1 MLSYHN
7 ITTEKY
13 RYISFHL
20 KSNTGKLFADSHTLV
35 ALPCLFTLY
44 HQPLSNIVIQQC
56 VEQVKAPNSD
66 QTYLIDTK
74 ADEVMETKAILR
86 NLKVLYSKLFK
97 KKPSSLPCF
106 RNCYFQDLILESL
119 SYLLFFPSVI
129 VHALIYPIKPHYK
142 QRQLTIL
149 YMIQC
154 RQRLTLSSNLKYLG
168 IDYYVYLLRFSLESL
183 PKPFDQ
189 GVFELQLYNYIS
201 NFGE

>member
-86 NLKVLYSKLFK
+86 NLKVLYSRLFK
-97 KKPSSLPCF
+97 KKTSSLPCF
-106 RNCYFQDLILESL
+106 RNCYFRGSYSRKLIL
-119 SYLLFFPSVI
+119 FIVFP
-129 VHALIYPIKPHYK
+129 
-142 QRQLTIL
+142 
-149 YMIQC
+149 
-154 RQRLTLSSNLKYLG
+154 LG
-168 IDYYVYLLRFSLESL
+168 DRTC
-183 PKPFDQ
+183 P
-189 GVFELQLYNYIS
+189 YIS
-201 NFGE
+201 NKATLQIAAVNYPIYDLVQTEVDTLK

>member
-20 KSNTGKLFADSHTLV
+20 KSNTGKLFAYSHTLV

-44 HQPLSNIVIQQC
+44 HQPLSNTVIQQC

-86 NLKVLYSKLFK
+86 NLKVLYSRLFK
-97 KKPSSLPCF
+97 KNQVACLVLGIVIS
-106 RNCYFQDLILESL
+106 RILISK
-119 SYLLFFPSVI
+119 
-129 VHALIYPIKPHYK
+129 AYPIYCFPLGDRTCPYISNKATLQIAAVNYPIYD
-142 QRQLTIL
+142 LV
-149 YMIQC
+149 
-154 RQRLTLSSNLKYLG
+154 QRLTLSSNLKYLG

-189 GVFELQLYNYIS
+189 RVFELQLYNYIS

>member
-13 RYISFHL
+13 HYISFHL

-86 NLKVLYSKLFK
+86 NLKVLYSRLFK
-97 KKPSSLPCF
+97 KNPVACLV
-106 RNCYFQDLILESL
+106 LGIVILESL

-129 VHALIYPIKPHYK
+129 AHALIYPIKPHYK

>member
-86 NLKVLYSKLFK
+86 NLKALYSRLFK
-97 KKPSSLPCF
+97 KTQQLAL
-106 RNCYFQDLILESL
+106 FQELLFLGSYSRKLIL
-119 SYLLFFPSVI
+119 FIVFP
-129 VHALIYPIKPHYK
+129 
-142 QRQLTIL
+142 
-149 YMIQC
+149 
-154 RQRLTLSSNLKYLG
+154 LG
-168 IDYYVYLLRFSLESL
+168 DRTC
-183 PKPFDQ
+183 P
-189 GVFELQLYNYIS
+189 YIS
-201 NFGE
+201 NKATLQIAAVNYPIYDLVQTEVDTLK